1 MKKYLIL
8 TLLFVMPICAYLFF
22 ATGVNQFKRL
32 PVITEEVN
40 DLPKGKDFLN
50 KNPSLNG
57 KITVLGFPGAHLF
70 KDKGDAFNLNQKI
83 YNKYREFEDFQL
95 VMVLPYGSEAEAQ
108 KVVDELSP
116 ISDMSNWNYLFL
128 TPEEIQEFY
137 NSLGLVGKLDS
148 DLATTNVYII
158 DKDRKLRGRK
168 GSNKVGDYEYKEG
181 YSTISAAEL
190 HNDMMDDVKVVL
202 AEYRMALKE
211 YKKINSK
218 KE

>member
-1 MKKYLIL
+1 
-8 TLLFVMPICAYLFF
+8 MPICAYLFF

-32 PVITEEVN
+32 PVITEGVN
-40 DLPKGKDFLN
+40 DLPKGKDILN
-50 KNPSLNG
+50 KNPTLNG
-57 KITVLGFPGAHLF
+57 KITVIGFPGAHLF

-95 VMVLPYGSEAEAQ
+95 VMILPYGSEAEAQ
-108 KVVDELSP
+108 KVIDELSP

-128 TPEEIQEFY
+128 KPEEIQTFF

-148 DLATTNVYII
+148 DMAITNVYIV
-158 DKDRKLRGRK
+158 DKDRNLRGRK
-168 GSNKVGDYEYKEG
+168 GSNKIGDYEYKEG

-202 AEYRMALKE
+202 AEYRLALKQ
-211 YKKINSK
+211 YKKLNSK
-218 KE
+218 EE

>member
-95 VMVLPYGSEAEAQ
+95 IMVLPYGSEAEAQ

-148 DLATTNVYII
+148 DMATTNVYII

>member
-95 VMVLPYGSEAEAQ
+95 IMVLPYGSEAEAQ

-128 TPEEIQEFY
+128 KPEEIQEFY

>member
-1 MKKYLIL
+1 
-8 TLLFVMPICAYLFF
+8 MPICAYLFF

-95 VMVLPYGSEAEAQ
+95 IMVLPYGSEAEAQ

-128 TPEEIQEFY
+128 KPEEIQEFY

-148 DLATTNVYII
+148 DMATTNVYII

-211 YKKINSK
+211 EFFFKW
-218 KE
+218 

>member
-95 VMVLPYGSEAEAQ
+95 IMVLPYGSEAEAQ

-128 TPEEIQEFY
+128 KPEEIQEFY
-137 NSLGLVGKLDS
+137 DSLGLVGKLDS

>member
-1 MKKYLIL
+1 
-8 TLLFVMPICAYLFF
+8 MPICAYLFF

-95 VMVLPYGSEAEAQ
+95 IMVLPYGSEAEAQ

-148 DLATTNVYII
+148 DMATTNVYII

>member
-1 MKKYLIL
+1 
-8 TLLFVMPICAYLFF
+8 MPICAYLFF

-32 PVITEEVN
+32 PVITEGVN
-40 DLPKGKDFLN
+40 DLPKGQDLLN
-50 KNPSLNG
+50 KNPTLNG
-57 KITVLGFPGAHLF
+57 KITVIGFPGAHLF

-95 VMVLPYGSEAEAQ
+95 VMILPYGSEGEAQ
-108 KVVDELSP
+108 KVIDELSP

-128 TPEEIQEFY
+128 KPEEIQTFF

-148 DLATTNVYII
+148 DMAITNVYII
-158 DKDRKLRGRK
+158 DKDRNLRGRK
-168 GSNKVGDYEYKEG
+168 GSNKLGDYEYKEG

-202 AEYRMALKE
+202 AEYRLALKQ
-211 YKKINSK
+211 YKKLNSK
-218 KE
+218 E

>member
-95 VMVLPYGSEAEAQ
+95 IMVLPYGSEAEAQ

-128 TPEEIQEFY
+128 KPEEIQEFY

-148 DLATTNVYII
+148 DMATTNVYII

>member
-1 MKKYLIL
+1 
-8 TLLFVMPICAYLFF
+8 MPICAYLFF

-148 DLATTNVYII
+148 DMATTNVYII

>member
-148 DLATTNVYII
+148 DMATTNVYII

>member
-1 MKKYLIL
+1 
-8 TLLFVMPICAYLFF
+8 MPICAYLFF

>member
-1 MKKYLIL
+1 
-8 TLLFVMPICAYLFF
+8 MPICAYLFF

-95 VMVLPYGSEAEAQ
+95 IMVLPYGSEAEAQ

-128 TPEEIQEFY
+128 KPEEIQEFY

-148 DLATTNVYII
+148 DMATTNVYII